1 MTEEIDS
8 ADETTPLSPQLEK
21 DLEIVRR
28 IVSVAMGALLILVA
42 VFAYNIITGDGLTF
56 VKPSD
61 ELIESERVY
70 RDLVNVPSEYS
81 GQDVNVCIVDTGIE
95 LNHPDLEG
103 FDVAGWVDVVQGKS
117 NPYDDNGHGTNMA
130 GILVADGW
138 INGIAKDVDL
148 YVAKALLA
156 NGSGY
161 EEDVV
166 GGIDWCVNQN
176 VNIISLSLGGAQD
189 LFPLL
194 GSSSRT
200 IEDSVNDATARGIFV
215 IAAAGNDGENDDGDV
230 ASPGSERRVIC
241 VGGVTQNG
249 SPWIKSSKGNN
260 GFNPPNNWNPLG
272 RLDPDKKPELVA
284 PAVEV
289 PVLNTQGTWS
299 SASGTSAATVYVTGA
314 IALLLEAQPQ
324 LASNGT
330 SGDVSTIDTVKDW
343 IMQTGQPKEGQTDHD
358 DKYGYGLLDI
368 EALLEKAEQESTA

>member
-1 MTEEIDS
+1 MTEDRES
-8 ADETTPLSPQLEK
+8 NALNETLTPQLEK

-28 IVSVAMGALLILVA
+28 IVSIATAGLLVLVA
-42 VFAYNIITGDGLTF
+42 GFAYNIIVGDGLTF

-61 ELIESERVY
+61 SLIQSEQTY
-70 RDLVNVPSEYS
+70 RDLINIPGEYTGS
-81 GQDVNVCIVDTGIE
+81 GVDVCIVDTGME

-138 INGIAKDVDL
+138 INGVAKKVNL

-156 NGSGY
+156 NGSGF

-166 GGIDWCVNQN
+166 AGIDWCINQN
-176 VNIISLSLGGAQD
+176 VNIISLSLGGGQD
-189 LFPLL
+189 LFPFL
-194 GSSSRT
+194 GSNGRT

-215 IAAAGNDGENDDGDV
+215 VAAAGNDGGEDDDGDV

-241 VGGVTQNG
+241 VGGVTLSG
-249 SPWIKSSKGNN
+249 DHWAKSSTGNN
-260 GFNPPNNWNPLG
+260 GFSALPFKLPRG
-272 RLDPDKKPELVA
+272 DPDKKPELVA
-284 PAVEV
+284 PAKDV

-299 SASGTSAATVYVTGA
+299 SSSGTSAVTVYVTGA
-314 IALLLEAQPQ
+314 IALLLEAHPG

-330 SGDVSTIDTVKDW
+330 SGDVSTIDQVKDW
-343 IMQTGQPKEGQTDHD
+343 IMQSVQPKEGQSGHD
-358 DKYGYGLLDI
+358 DNYGYGLLDI
-368 EALLEKAEQESTA
+368 EALLDLANQNSTS

>member
-1 MTEEIDS
+1 MTEDRES
-8 ADETTPLSPQLEK
+8 NVLNETLTPQLEK

-28 IVSVAMGALLILVA
+28 IVSIATAGLLILVA
-42 VFAYNIITGDGLTF
+42 GFAYNIIVGDGLTF

-61 ELIESERVY
+61 SLIQSEQTY
-70 RDLVNVPSEYS
+70 RDLINIPGEYTGS
-81 GQDVNVCIVDTGIE
+81 GVDVCIVDTGME

-138 INGIAKDVDL
+138 INGVAKDVNL

-156 NGSGY
+156 NGSGF

-166 GGIDWCVNQN
+166 AGIDWCINQN
-176 VNIISLSLGGAQD
+176 VNIISLSLGGGQD
-189 LFPLL
+189 LFPFL
-194 GSSSRT
+194 GSNGRT

-215 IAAAGNDGENDDGDV
+215 VAAAGNDGGEDDDGDV

-241 VGGVTQNG
+241 VGGVTLSG
-249 SPWIKSSKGNN
+249 DHWAKSSTGNN
-260 GFNPPNNWNPLG
+260 GFSALPFKLPRG
-272 RLDPDKKPELVA
+272 DPDKKPELVA
-284 PAVEV
+284 PAKDV

-299 SASGTSAATVYVTGA
+299 SSSGTSAATVYVTGA
-314 IALLLEAQPQ
+314 IALLLEAHPE

-330 SGDVSTIDTVKDW
+330 SGDVSTIDQVKEW
-343 IMQTGQPKEGQTDHD
+343 IMQSVQPKEGQSGHD
-358 DKYGYGLLDI
+358 DNYGYGLLDI
-368 EALLEKAEQESTA
+368 EALLDLADQNSTA

>member
-1 MTEEIDS
+1 MTEDRES
-8 ADETTPLSPQLEK
+8 NVLNETLTPQLEK

-28 IVSVAMGALLILVA
+28 IVSVATAGLLILVA
-42 VFAYNIITGDGLTF
+42 GFAYNIIVGEGLTF

-61 ELIESERVY
+61 SLIQSEQTY
-70 RDLVNVPSEYS
+70 RDLINIPGEYTGS
-81 GQDVNVCIVDTGIE
+81 GVDVCIVDTGME

-138 INGIAKDVDL
+138 INGVAKKVNL

-156 NGSGY
+156 NGSGF

-166 GGIDWCVNQN
+166 AGIDWCINQN
-176 VNIISLSLGGAQD
+176 VNIISLSLGGGQD
-189 LFPLL
+189 LFPFL
-194 GSSSRT
+194 GSSGRT

-215 IAAAGNDGENDDGDV
+215 VAAAGNDGGEDDDGDV

-241 VGGVTQNG
+241 VGGVTLSG
-249 SPWIKSSKGNN
+249 DHWAKSSTGNN
-260 GFNPPNNWNPLG
+260 GFSALPFKLPRG
-272 RLDPDKKPELVA
+272 DPDKKPELVA
-284 PAVEV
+284 PAKDV

-299 SASGTSAATVYVTGA
+299 SSSGTSAATVYVTGA
-314 IALLLEAQPQ
+314 IALLLEAHPE

-330 SGDVSTIDTVKDW
+330 SGDVSTIDQVKDW
-343 IMQTGQPKEGQTDHD
+343 IMQSVQPKEGQSGHD
-358 DKYGYGLLDI
+358 DNYGYGLLDI
-368 EALLEKAEQESTA
+368 EALLDLADQNSTA

>member
-1 MTEEIDS
+1 MTEDRES
-8 ADETTPLSPQLEK
+8 NVLNETLTPQLEK

-28 IVSVAMGALLILVA
+28 IVSIATAGLLILVA
-42 VFAYNIITGDGLTF
+42 GFAYNIIVGDGLTF

-61 ELIESERVY
+61 SLIQSEQTY
-70 RDLVNVPSEYS
+70 RDLINIPGEYTGS
-81 GQDVNVCIVDTGIE
+81 GVDVCIVDTGME

-138 INGIAKDVDL
+138 INGVAKNVNL

-156 NGSGY
+156 NGSGF

-166 GGIDWCVNQN
+166 AGIDWCINQN
-176 VNIISLSLGGAQD
+176 VNIISLSLGGGQD
-189 LFPLL
+189 LFPFL
-194 GSSSRT
+194 GSNGRT

-215 IAAAGNDGENDDGDV
+215 VAAAGNDGGEDDDGDV

-241 VGGVTQNG
+241 VGGVTLSG
-249 SPWIKSSKGNN
+249 DHWAKSSTGNN
-260 GFNPPNNWNPLG
+260 GFSALPFKLPRG
-272 RLDPDKKPELVA
+272 DPDKKPELVA
-284 PAVEV
+284 PAKDV

-299 SASGTSAATVYVTGA
+299 SSSGTSAATVYVTGA
-314 IALLLEAQPQ
+314 IALLLEAHPE

-330 SGDVSTIDTVKDW
+330 SGDVSTIDQVKEW
-343 IMQTGQPKEGQTDHD
+343 IMQSVQPKEGQSGHD
-358 DKYGYGLLDI
+358 DNYGYGLLDI
-368 EALLEKAEQESTA
+368 EALLDLADQNSTA